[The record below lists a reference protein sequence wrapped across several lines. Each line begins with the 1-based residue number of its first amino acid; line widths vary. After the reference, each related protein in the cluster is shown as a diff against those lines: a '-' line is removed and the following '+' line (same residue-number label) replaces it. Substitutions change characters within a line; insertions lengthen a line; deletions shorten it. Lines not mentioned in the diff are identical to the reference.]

1 MKETFFYFVWCLTRA
16 GGGDQ
21 LRTVPN
27 LLGRMSAIL
36 GINPEEAGDKEALV
50 EEVWKNMWKFNQTYR
65 VRLDDV
71 DKEGTPVWCTPS
83 HPFNL
88 PHDTRDRSGFFSQC
102 AHVFFSLRRHDG
114 RGGLTYHPLRH
125 APRGG

>member
-1 MKETFFYFVWCLTRA
+1 MKETSLYFVWCLTCA
-16 GGGDQ
+16 DGDQ

-36 GINPEEAGDKEALV
+36 GISPEEAGDKEALV

-83 HPFNL
+83 HPFNT
-88 PHDTRDRSGFFSQC
+88 PHDTRDHQSSSHN
-102 AHVFFSLRRHDG
+102 AHVLFSLRRHDG
-114 RGGLTYHPLRH
+114 RGGLTHHPLRH

>member
-1 MKETFFYFVWCLTRA
+1 MKETFFYFVWCLTCA

-36 GINPEEAGDKEALV
+36 GIKPEEAGDKEALV

-83 HPFNL
+83 HPFNT
-88 PHDTRDRSGFFSQC
+88 PHDTRDLSGFFSQC
-102 AHVFFSLRRHDG
+102 TCLLLPAQI
-114 RGGLTYHPLRH
+114 
-125 APRGG
+125 